1 MIKISLTN
9 RSAIMSKVINTPD
22 STSEE
27 PIETVYKKLDEE
39 CEAVLGKIKA
49 RKNKKTQKK
58 PDVSA
63 NER

>member
-1 MIKISLTN
+1 
-9 RSAIMSKVINTPD
+9 MSKVINTPD